1 MAIPGSPKGLAKD
14 IAEGYFALT
23 PPILR
28 KFTPPELKTINLNLN
43 IVLRETRGE
52 PVETGDVDSI
62 RRKSL
67 QIQRLN
73 QALLVLASYCKQ
85 NRVPL

>member
-1 MAIPGSPKGLAKD
+1 MALPGNPKGLAKD

-28 KFTPPELKTINLNLN
+28 KFTPPELKTVNQNLG

-52 PVETGDVDSI
+52 PVETGDVETI

-67 QIQRLN
+67 RIQRLN
-73 QALLVLASYCKQ
+73 QALLVLANYCKQ

>member
-1 MAIPGSPKGLAKD
+1 MAIPGNPKGLAKD

-28 KFTPPELKTINLNLN
+28 KFTPPELKTVNQNLN

-52 PVETGDVDSI
+52 AVETGDVETI

-67 QIQRLN
+67 RIQRLN
-73 QALLVLASYCKQ
+73 QALLVLANYCKQ

>member
-1 MAIPGSPKGLAKD
+1 MAIPGNPKGLAKD
-14 IAEGYFALT
+14 IAEGFFALT

-28 KFTPPELKTINLNLN
+28 KFTPPELKTINQNLN

-52 PVETGDVDSI
+52 GVETGDVETI

-67 QIQRLN
+67 RIQRLN
-73 QALLVLASYCKQ
+73 QALLVLSNYCKQ

>member
-1 MAIPGSPKGLAKD
+1 MAIAGSPKGLAKD
-14 IAEGYFALT
+14 VAEGYFTLT

-28 KFTPPELKTINLNLN
+28 KFTPPELKTINQNLN
-43 IVLRETRGE
+43 IVLREARGE
-52 PVETGDVDSI
+52 PVETGNVDTI

-67 QIQRLN
+67 RIQRLN
-73 QALLVLASYCKQ
+73 QALFVLASYCKQ

>member
-1 MAIPGSPKGLAKD
+1 MALPGNPKGLAKD
-14 IAEGYFALT
+14 IAEGYIALT

-28 KFTPPELKTINLNLN
+28 KFTPPELKTINQNLN

-52 PVETGDVDSI
+52 PAETGNVDTI
-62 RRKSL
+62 RRKSHR
-67 QIQRLN
+67 IQRLN
-73 QALLVLASYCKQ
+73 QALFVLANYCKQ

>member
-28 KFTPPELKTINLNLN
+28 KFTPPELKTINQNLN

>member
-1 MAIPGSPKGLAKD
+1 MALPGNPKGLAKD
-14 IAEGYFALT
+14 VAEGYFTLT

-28 KFTPPELKTINLNLN
+28 KFTPPDLKTINQNLN
-43 IVLRETRGE
+43 IVLREARGE
-52 PVETGDVDSI
+52 PVETGNVDTI

-67 QIQRLN
+67 RIQRLN
-73 QALLVLASYCKQ
+73 QALFVLANYCKQ

>member
-28 KFTPPELKTINLNLN
+28 KFTPPELKTINQNLN
-43 IVLRETRGE
+43 IVLREARGE

-62 RRKSL
+62 RRKSHR
-67 QIQRLN
+67 IQRLN
-73 QALLVLASYCKQ
+73 QALFVLASYCKQ

>member
-1 MAIPGSPKGLAKD
+1 MAIPGNPKGLAKD

-28 KFTPPELKTINLNLN
+28 KFTPPELKTINQNLN

-52 PVETGDVDSI
+52 GVETGDVETI

-67 QIQRLN
+67 RLQRLN
-73 QALLVLASYCKQ
+73 QALLVLSNYCKQ

>member
-1 MAIPGSPKGLAKD
+1 MAIAGSPKGLAKD
-14 IAEGYFALT
+14 VAEGYFTLT

-28 KFTPPELKTINLNLN
+28 KFTPPELKTINQNLN

-52 PVETGDVDSI
+52 PVETGDVETI

-67 QIQRLN
+67 RIQRLN
-73 QALLVLASYCKQ
+73 QALLVLANYCKQ

>member
-1 MAIPGSPKGLAKD
+1 MAIAGSPKGLAKD

-28 KFTPPELKTINLNLN
+28 KFTPPELKTVNQNLG

-52 PVETGDVDSI
+52 PAETGNVDTI
-62 RRKSL
+62 RRKSHR
-67 QIQRLN
+67 IQRLN
-73 QALLVLASYCKQ
+73 QALFVLANYCKQ